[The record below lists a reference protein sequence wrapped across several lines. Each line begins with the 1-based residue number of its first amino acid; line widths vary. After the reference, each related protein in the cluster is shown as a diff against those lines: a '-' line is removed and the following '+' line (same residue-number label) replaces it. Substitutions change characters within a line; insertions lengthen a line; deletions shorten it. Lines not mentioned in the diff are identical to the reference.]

1 MWLVEY
7 YAEPNS
13 GREPVAEWLD
23 SLDKHAGAHILD
35 KIVRLHQNGL
45 VLLNTSMMKPIKGH
59 GGGNFY
65 ELRCGK
71 YRILLLHDFTK
82 GKFILLHGFK
92 KERQRESKQIETAYL
107 RLREYQLRR

>member
-1 MWLVEY
+1 MWPVEY
-7 YAEPNS
+7 YAEPSS

-23 SLDKHAGAHILD
+23 SLDKRVSAHMLD

-59 GGGNFY
+59 GSNFY
-65 ELRCGK
+65 ELKYGK
-71 YRILLLHDFTK
+71 YRIPLFHDFTK

-92 KERQRESKQIETAYL
+92 KERQRESKEIETAYL
-107 RLREYQLRR
+107 RLREYQQRR